1 MLPERGDLGRWP
13 LLYLY
18 YLAASRMQTG
28 RLALRLSDRIVT
40 LDFRKGAPVGVTSSH
55 PDDALIPFLVRSGA
69 LAPERLAQARASN
82 PGFDQGDVASAL
94 IASGLIDPQQLYGHL
109 IHRAHTLLLGCMV
122 TDGAFAFGPLPAES
136 HQAFPLG
143 DRWGLLTALV
153 RLVPAMG
160 LRHRLGPVWTRPL
173 MKTGGNVALTELKLN
188 PQETRALS
196 RIDGVR
202 SLAQLTA
209 EHPAEADAL
218 MRLAFL
224 LRHLEAVTFLNAPA
238 VGAQT
243 GVPPS
248 SETSASGAA
257 PRPPRSPPAPAPG
270 APPGPRT
277 TTQVPPQ
284 GAPAARSAA
293 SAGARPQAPQP
304 EHAGLKSAV
313 PERAGLKSAVPERA
327 GLKSAVP
334 ERAGLKSAVPER
346 AGMRSAVPER
356 AGGRGET
363 LEELRALRARL
374 YSEDH
379 FKRLGIA
386 EDAPIG
392 AAKIAYFKLAR
403 LHHPDTVA
411 HDAPAEMK
419 TLKADIFAAVGEAY
433 RVLSDE
439 GARADYLAELASGGE
454 IDVQTILQ
462 AEELFSR
469 AVLMVKNRRFV
480 DALNFLDEAISL
492 NPEEGEFYAWRGW
505 SRFCSQSVRG
515 KVPPEVARDLDEAV
529 KRSPRCVAAHHYRG
543 SIARLVGDLAG
554 AKVHLERVL
563 ELQPDHVEASR
574 ELRILASK
582 R

>member
-94 IASGLIDPQQLYGHL
+94 IASGLIDPQQLSGHL

-153 RLVPAMG
+153 RLVPVMG

-257 PRPPRSPPAPAPG
+257 QRPPRSPSAAATG

-277 TTQVPPQ
+277 TTQVPPPA
-284 GAPAARSAA
+284 APAARSAT

-304 EHAGLKSAV
+304 G
-313 PERAGLKSAVPERA
+313 
-327 GLKSAVP
+327 
-334 ERAGLKSAVPER
+334 RAGLKSAVPER
-346 AGMRSAVPER
+346 AGMRSGVPER

-480 DALNFLDEAISL
+480 DALNFLDEAIGL

-505 SRFCSQSVRG
+505 SRFCSQSERS